1 MPVALSHTAEQ
12 PPDQAARRPL
22 VRLREISKAY
32 GGSLVLTNVNLD
44 LFPGEVHALLGENGA
59 GKSTLMKILFGVVQ
73 PTGGSIEI
81 DGLGKTVVSD
91 PRHALS
97 LGIGLVSQELSLVP
111 QLEVA
116 QNVFL
121 GQANVASLV
130 ERRRIRA
137 AAARI
142 LEPIGPGIDVAAPV
156 ASLNMAERQVVE
168 IARTLARGGRVIA
181 FDEPTSS
188 LTAAE
193 RDGLFDIIRNL
204 RKEGRA
210 IVYISHRMPEIGA
223 IADRVTVLRDGKI
236 VASGAIGDFNPSR
249 LNELVVG
256 RKLNE
261 EFSRGA
267 GAANIA
273 GKETLR
279 LEGLSTRAIHDVSLS
294 LRAGEIFGLSGLVGS
309 GRTELAQAI
318 FGVDPITEGR
328 MFIDGEAVTI
338 TSAADAIRAG
348 IALIPED
355 RRREALVLQMDVQ
368 SNFGLGNERF
378 FSRLGILRGRR
389 RRAAIHRY
397 VESLQI
403 RPKRVGASIRN
414 LSGGNQQK
422 VVIARWLQS
431 GAKIL
436 LFDEPTRG
444 IDVGAKAEIHELL
457 RRLASEG
464 AAILVISSELPELL
478 GVCHRIGVMREG
490 RLQRVL
496 PNGPDLTEERL
507 MAYGVGEE
515 AGP

>member
-1 MPVALSHTAEQ
+1 MPVALSPAAEES
-12 PPDQAARRPL
+12 PDRAAPGAL
-22 VRLREISKAY
+22 VRLRQISRSY
-32 GGSLVLTNVNLD
+32 GGLLVLTDVNLD

-81 DGLGKTVVSD
+81 DGLGKTVISN

-121 GQANVASLV
+121 GQATVASIV
-130 ERRRIRA
+130 DRRRIRA

-142 LEPIGPGIDVAAPV
+142 LGPIGPGIDVSAPV
-156 ASLNMAERQVVE
+156 SSLNVAERQVVE
-168 IARTLARGGRVIA
+168 IARTLARGGRVVA

-188 LTAAE
+188 LTPAE

-236 VASGAIGDFNPSR
+236 VVSGAIGEFKPSR

-261 EFSRGA
+261 EFSHGPR
-267 GAANIA
+267 AATSA
-273 GKETLR
+273 GKVALR
-279 LEGLSTRAIHDVSLS
+279 LEGLSTQAIHNVSLS

-318 FGVDPITEGR
+318 FGVDPITAGR
-328 MFIDGEAVTI
+328 IFIDGRAVTI
-338 TSAADAIRAG
+338 GSPEDAIREG

-355 RRREALVLQMDVQ
+355 RRREALVLPMDVQ

-378 FSRLGILRGRR
+378 FSRMGVLRGDK
-389 RRAAIHRY
+389 RRAAIQSY
-397 VESLQI
+397 VESLKI
-403 RPKRVGASIRN
+403 RPKRIGASIRN

-422 VVIARWLQS
+422 VVIARWL
-431 GAKIL
+431 
-436 LFDEPTRG
+436 
-444 IDVGAKAEIHELL
+444 
-457 RRLASEG
+457 
-464 AAILVISSELPELL
+464 
-478 GVCHRIGVMREG
+478 
-490 RLQRVL
+490 
-496 PNGPDLTEERL
+496 
-507 MAYGVGEE
+507 
-515 AGP
+515 